1 MGAPSRWTINLRP
14 GDLGGEREA
23 GTTEREKRCR
33 RVKDGVE
40 IGVRDEKKTKT
51 KNTVETG
58 GARGG

>member
-1 MGAPSRWTINLRP
+1 MRP
-14 GDLGGEREA
+14 GDLGGGREA